1 MAMAMITLTTPRL
14 TLSPFQKADWPF
26 FLRLRQD
33 SAIMRY
39 MADITSEDA
48 IRQVFNSRLLD
59 GGAFVIRRKDEE
71 TPLGDIGL
79 RISTQNPQEADV
91 GYSVATH
98 AQGAGIASEALHG
111 ICQYAFAERGVTAL
125 NAWVLAEN
133 TGSKRVLEKQGFVQV
148 DVLHKVY
155 RVNGVFHDD
164 CVYRLVACDFKGVF
178 SPSP

>member
-1 MAMAMITLTTPRL
+1 MAMITLTTPRL
-14 TLSPFQKADWPF
+14 TLSPFQEADWPF

-48 IRQVFNSRLLD
+48 IRQVFNSRLMD

-98 AQGAGIASEALHG
+98 AQGVGIASEALHG

-125 NAWVLAEN
+125 NAW
-133 TGSKRVLEKQGFVQV
+133 VLEKQGFVQV

-164 CVYRLVACDFKGVF
+164 CVYRLVACDFKGVL